1 VATVK
6 NSEKETSTVEKC
18 SAMRYAMNMYASFG
32 RVYVYLYLAVGVFA
46 CVSGTGKYSQH
57 WHLPACCSSLH

>member
-18 SAMRYAMNMYASFG
+18 SAMRYAMNMYVFLG
-32 RVYVYLYLAVGVFA
+32 IVYVYLYLAVSVFA
-46 CVSGTGKYSQH
+46 CVCVRLKDMNYAKFKSKSF
-57 WHLPACCSSLH
+57 A